1 MLAAESLGAS
11 SKFSSHESPA
21 GFYLARND
29 SSALLLLCHS
39 QGGAFLP

>member
-1 MLAAESLGAS
+1 MVAAESLGTS
-11 SKFSSHESPA
+11 SNFSSHKAPG